1 MRAIDMH
8 VHPPRRPELPESPIE
23 GSLRRFFKMAEP
35 PEDVAAMAKRYE
47 ELDIVGVLLTIDSET
62 TTGDKPDGNDYT
74 AEIVANYPGR
84 FIGFAS
90 VDPHKG
96 DGAVTELERALGEL
110 KLSGLK
116 LHPIQ
121 QNFTPNERRFYPL
134 YETCVARG
142 VPVIFHSGFGA
153 SGAGMPGG
161 AGLTLE
167 QACPIPWADE
177 VAANF
182 PGLTI
187 VLAHP
192 SWPWVE
198 HQIAVALHKPNVFID
213 LSGWLPRYIPEVL
226 WREVNTRLREK
237 AMFGSDYPYITPERW
252 LQDLSRSVEIRD
264 GVMDLL
270 MTENAKRV
278 LGLGAR

>member
-1 MRAIDMH
+1 M
-8 VHPPRRPELPESPIE
+8 PESKIE
-23 GSLRRFFKMAEP
+23 GNLRRFFKVQEP
-35 PEDVAAMAKRYE
+35 LEDVAAMAARYE
-47 ELDIVGVLLTIDSET
+47 ALDTVGVLLTVDSET
-62 TTGDKPDGNDYT
+62 TTGDTPDGNDYT
-74 AEIVANYPGR
+74 AGIVAAYPDR
-84 FIGFAS
+84 FVGLAS

-96 DGAVTELERALGEL
+96 DAAVTDLERALGEL

-116 LHPIQ
+116 LHPVQ
-121 QNFTPNERRFYPL
+121 QHFFPNERRFFPL
-134 YETCVARG
+134 YETCVAHG
-142 VPVIFHSGFGA
+142 VPVIFHSGFAA

-192 SWPWVE
+192 AWPWVE
-198 HQIAVALHKPNVFID
+198 HQIAVALHKPNVYLD

-226 WREVNTRLREK
+226 MREVNTRLREK
-237 AMFGSDYPYITPERW
+237 AMFGSGYPYITPERW
-252 LQDLSRSVEIRD
+252 LADLDSILMRPDVLP
-264 GVMDLL
+264 LL
-270 MTENAKRV
+270 FKENAMRV
-278 LGLGAR
+278 MGLTPESGIGSGVAN